1 MFPCA
6 SKSFFNIDCPIC
18 GFQRSLI
25 FLLQGDFK
33 KSFLMYPPLVPA
45 CILIVLFLIH
55 LLNKQLV
62 PRKKLNYFSVKEVV
76 FPFARFTNTDT
87 ILGPEMKSTGEAIR
101 FIKDLRDPYF
111 RTLYKERSMNLSR

>member
-6 SKSFFNIDCPIC
+6 YKSFFNIDCPIC

-25 FLLQGDFK
+25 FLLEGDFK

-62 PRKKLNYFSVKEVV
+62 SRKKLNYFSAIVLVMISVHYITKMV
-76 FPFARFTNTDT
+76 F
-87 ILGPEMKSTGEAIR
+87 LKSV
-101 FIKDLRDPYF
+101 
-111 RTLYKERSMNLSR
+111 

>member
-62 PRKKLNYFSVKEVV
+62 PRKKLNYFFHLPKILSKLL
-76 FPFARFTNTDT
+76 FTSPFSRANGD
-87 ILGPEMKSTGEAIR
+87 STPLQCCNVR
-101 FIKDLRDPYF
+101 
-111 RTLYKERSMNLSR
+111 NLAFLISL